1 MLFVSRG
8 CCIKANRC
16 VAFGIRL
23 RSHTEACF
31 LQTSPSVSCA
41 SSFLQSLLQSQDNL
55 ASKIVRLLTF
65 ATVSSDS
72 FCPQTPKATAVP
84 FLFAPLS
91 AHHSVWTTKK
101 DAPQM
106 RNASIISCGDR
117 TRTCDLWVMSPTSY
131 HCSTPRSF
139 VPAKVRRISETAK
152 RQPDELRANSTSNFI
167 LEWKIR
173 ADEL

>member
-1 MLFVSRG
+1 MLFVSGG

-31 LQTSPSVSCA
+31 LQTSSSASCA
-41 SSFLQSLLQSQDNL
+41 SSFLQSQDNL
-55 ASKIVRLLTF
+55 ASKIVRVLTF
-65 ATVSSDS
+65 TTVSSDS

-84 FLFAPLS
+84 FLSAPLCS
-91 AHHSVWTTKK
+91 AHTIAYRQQKRRT
-101 DAPQM
+101 PM

-152 RQPDELRANSTSNFI
+152 RQPDLQLRKPHYKRPTPV
-167 LEWKIR
+167 LEM
-173 ADEL
+173 LG

>member
-1 MLFVSRG
+1 MLFVSGG
-8 CCIKANRC
+8 CCIKANGC

-41 SSFLQSLLQSQDNL
+41 SSFLQNLLQNQDNL

-84 FLFAPLS
+84 FLSAPLCS
-91 AHHSVWTTKK
+91 AHTIAYRQQKK
-101 DAPQM
+101 RTPM

-139 VPAKVRRISETAK
+139 VSAKVRRISETAK
-152 RQPDELRANSTSNFI
+152 RQPDLQLRKPHCQRPTPV
-167 LEWKIR
+167 LEM
-173 ADEL
+173 LG

>member
-23 RSHTEACF
+23 RSHTEVCF
-31 LQTSPSVSCA
+31 LQTSSSASCA
-41 SSFLQSLLQSQDNL
+41 SSFLQSQDNL

-84 FLFAPLS
+84 FLSALLCS
-91 AHHSVWTTKK
+91 AHTIAYRQQKK
-101 DAPQM
+101 RTPM

-139 VPAKVRRISETAK
+139 VSAKVRRISETAK
-152 RQPDELRANSTSNFI
+152 RQPDELRAYIPPANAISQ
-167 LEWKIR
+167 E
-173 ADEL
+173 